1 MRRVVVCGLLAAAL
15 VALNQCFRRAPTR
28 RPHARRRE
36 APAAPAAP
44 ATPCLVATAADTEL
58 LAKKFTVALGPAWET
73 EPCDEAPP
81 SAATR
86 VHIGFGGTRLGLV
99 NQYRILAHALAKAC
113 LEGASLVIDLE
124 PATDAGWRRGLRPG
138 FKADLSNSVTTPSA
152 RWREAVDLEPVR
164 KFLKSDQ
171 RCSNTRIVSPTCAVQ
186 WSRAARIRLCEQLRG
201 MEVMDPPDPPECREG
216 RDMRSVS
223 GDRGACGQTRE
234 LKRLKTFLLSEKF
247 APPASLVSRWAPRDA
262 SVRLDEPYI
271 AVHFNLDCKSPRPK
285 LRRGVRRVDL
295 VRSRLTLTRR

>member
-1 MRRVVVCGLLAAAL
+1 M
-15 VALNQCFRRAPTR
+15 
-28 RPHARRRE
+28 
-36 APAAPAAP
+36 
-44 ATPCLVATAADTEL
+44 
-58 LAKKFTVALGPAWET
+58 ALGPAWET

-201 MEVMDPPDPPECREG
+201 MAVMDPPECREG

-223 GDRGACGQTRE
+223 GDRGGCGQTRE
-234 LKRLKTFLLSEKF
+234 LMRLKTFLHSKKM

-262 SVRLDEPYI
+262 RVRLDEPYI

-295 VRSRLTLTRR
+295 VRSRPTLTRR